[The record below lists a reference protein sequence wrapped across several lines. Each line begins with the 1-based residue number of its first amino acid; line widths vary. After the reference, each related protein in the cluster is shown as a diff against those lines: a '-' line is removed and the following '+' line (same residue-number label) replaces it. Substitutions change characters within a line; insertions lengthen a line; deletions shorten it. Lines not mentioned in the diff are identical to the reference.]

1 MAGGSRDPSSVEDN
15 RNVNHATV
23 AGLFAGEAKGYTL
36 IPFAIVI
43 MLENALSFLDAEIP
57 HPMQA

>member
-1 MAGGSRDPSSVEDN
+1 MEDN